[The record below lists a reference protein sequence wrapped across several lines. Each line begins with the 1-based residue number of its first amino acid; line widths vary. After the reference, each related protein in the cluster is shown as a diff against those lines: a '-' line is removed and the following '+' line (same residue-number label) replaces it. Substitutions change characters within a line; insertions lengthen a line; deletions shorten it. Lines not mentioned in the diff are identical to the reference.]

1 MARLKIIA
9 WLREVLR
16 RLEQA
21 GITVYL
27 AKLYVDDIRLV
38 LNLISW
44 GFRWDKELG
53 ELAYRC
59 S

>member
-1 MARLKIIA
+1 MARLRIIA
-9 WLREVLR
+9 WLREVRR

-21 GITVYL
+21 GIKVYL
-27 AKLYVDDIRLV
+27 AKFYVDDIRLV

-44 GFRWDKELG
+44 GYTWNKVLG

-59 S
+59 